1 MPKAADVDAVDVGA
15 AVKEAPDVAERAV
28 LAAEEDLVANKVVP
42 VAQENLVANEEDL
55 MAPMEVANLVEI
67 KAMEMAMDQPAQ
79 MTMNSNCMQ
88 TFLTMKISSGLF
100 SASPTFFTCDI

>member
-1 MPKAADVDAVDVGA
+1 MEVS
-15 AVKEAPDVAERAV
+15 EASDVAEMV
-28 LAAEEDLVANKVVP
+28 VSAATKVVSEEDLVVNKVVP

-79 MTMNSNCMQ
+79 MTMNSN
-88 TFLTMKISSGLF
+88 
-100 SASPTFFTCDI
+100 